1 MTACGQPPL
10 CSWLKAKL
18 FCEAG
23 RTGLAAYFPKP
34 AITAAAMAANWAA
47 LHLPCKGLLAARAS
61 ARTEFYFTCIAR
73 PGPQAGSRCVN
84 RAFRL

>member
-1 MTACGQPPL
+1 
-10 CSWLKAKL
+10 
-18 FCEAG
+18 
-23 RTGLAAYFPKP
+23 
-34 AITAAAMAANWAA
+34 MAANWAA

-73 PGPQAGSRCVN
+73 PGPQAGGRCIN